1 MEWLKEHLLAV
12 IEFKNEKNDEIE
24 KVVSGQVK
32 SAMNEKDPLTAYVLG
47 MYYNRERLYLF
58 HRKNGRFLRYNSAR
72 NGKGDE
78 SKIGDLNLHLPDE
91 YFFIPSF
98 EQLKAKVNLADN
110 FSRVGRSID
119 DLETISELASQQMQ
133 DALSDILR
141 ALDRQSLNNQT
152 GYRIFIETL
161 ATKIYDEKRNEDSDS
176 QKLDF
181 YLSDDEAKAHNLGD
195 AKTQNF
201 IKRLSAVH
209 EKAKGRYKKI
219 LSSPAIDWKK
229 IAHVE
234 AVKAIILAFQD
245 YSFLRSA
252 SGDLYQIVFYN
263 FANKFSQAEAAQFL
277 TPLPVIDFVVSI
289 VNPRNGETVFDPC
302 CGIAD
307 FLSLSFIHSL
317 KKEDKWHLKDANI
330 YGVDRDDQMIMLAT
344 LNMILSGDGEA
355 KLFHQPDKGSIL
367 FKVSNESNEKL
378 LELSPEHNKNGDW
391 DTRFDELSLK
401 KFDVVLTNPPFGKGR
416 PYEVKTPQD
425 REVIEMYE
433 VWNLA
438 RGQSDGDDEAEGSKT
453 KTKKTAA
460 KESIDLGVVFLE
472 NAYQSLEVGGR
483 LGIVVSNSIAS
494 INGFASV
501 RAWLMERMRI
511 VALFDLPPN
520 IFGETGVNTAVI
532 IAYKPAPEKLEKLNK
547 DGYGVFVRDIQKVG
561 YEKRTSKRNVFFNDL
576 YKINEATFEVE
587 TDENGRPVK
596 DEEFSKNIA
605 DFKQWILGQEEA
617 LIKAF
622 REED

>member
-1 MEWLKEHLLAV
+1 
-12 IEFKNEKNDEIE
+12 
-24 KVVSGQVK
+24 
-32 SAMNEKDPLTAYVLG
+32 MNEKDPSTAYVLG
-47 MYYNRERLYLF
+47 MYYNQGRLYLF
-58 HRKNGRFLRYNSAR
+58 HRKNGKILCYNSAR
-72 NGKGDE
+72 NGKGDA
-78 SKIGDLNLHLPDE
+78 SGVGDLNLHLPDE

-98 EQLKAKVNLADN
+98 ENLKNKVNLTEDFTRA
-110 FSRVGRSID
+110 GRSID

-133 DALSDILR
+133 DALSDVLR
-141 ALDRQSLNNQT
+141 ALDRQSLNNER

-161 ATKIYDEKRNEDSDS
+161 ATKIYDEKRNEETPS

-181 YLSDDEAKAHNLGD
+181 YISEDEVKGHSLSDAKV
-195 AKTQNF
+195 QQF
-201 IKRLSAVH
+201 VKRLEKVH
-209 EKAKGRYKKI
+209 TAAKSRYKKI
-219 LSSPAIDWKK
+219 LASPILNWKN

-245 YSFLRSA
+245 YSFLRSS

-289 VNPRNGETVFDPC
+289 VNPRDGETVFDPC
-302 CGIAD
+302 CGIGD

-330 YGVDRDDQMIMLAT
+330 YGVDRDDSMIMLAT

-367 FKVSNESNEKL
+367 FKVEEGNPQNL
-378 LELSPEHNKNGDW
+378 LELLPDFNRNGDW
-391 DTRFDELSLK
+391 DNRPDDKTLK

-416 PYEVKTPQD
+416 PYEVKTHQD
-425 REVIEMYE
+425 REIIEMYE

-438 RGQSDGDDEAEGSKT
+438 RGMSDGDDEAEGSKT

-472 NAYQSLEVGGR
+472 NAYQSLAEGGR
-483 LGIVVSNSIAS
+483 MGIVVSNSIAS
-494 INGFASV
+494 INGFSAV

-511 VALFDLPPN
+511 VAMFDLPPN

-532 IAYKPAPEKLEKLNK
+532 VAYKPAPDKLKKLNE
-547 DGYGVFVRDIQKVG
+547 DGYGIFVRDIQKVG
-561 YEKRTSKRNVFFNDL
+561 YEKRTSKRNVFFNEL
-576 YKINEATFEVE
+576 YKIDETTFEVE

-596 DEEFSKNIA
+596 DEEFSQNIA
-605 DFKQWILGQEEA
+605 DFRAWALGQEEA
-617 LIKAF
+617 LQIAF
-622 REED
+622 LRED